1 MFPEPAPPKSGD
13 ARPKSGGTWLTLV
26 ELAAMVG
33 GRAEGDLD
41 KHIAGVTS
49 LAQAGPS
56 DLGLLVDSRYSRAA
70 GETAAGAILVSS
82 NLEDMLDP
90 AQSRVVVEDPRKTL
104 PTVLEYFFSDP
115 LPRPGLHET
124 AIIAEDVKLGTGV
137 SVGPYVVIEDNV
149 VMGEGTTLH
158 AHVVVR
164 SGARLG
170 RDVTLHPH
178 VVVYPHVRL
187 GDRVVLHAGVRVGVD
202 GFGYAHSEGSLA
214 RIPHVGACIIGDD
227 VEIGANSCVDRGSIG
242 HTELGAHVKLDNLV
256 HIGHNVTVGPRTVMA
271 AQVAIA
277 GSTKV
282 GADTMWGGQAG
293 AMDHISVGDGARIA
307 ARTGLTE
314 DVPAGS
320 TMAGFPA
327 RPLTDFLK
335 AQALLFRLDSLRR
348 RVRVLERRLDSRE
361 EGAASTPIPSRA
373 AVIAPPGS

>member
-1 MFPEPAPPKSGD
+1 MFSEPVRLS
-13 ARPKSGGTWLTLV
+13 LV

-33 GRAEGDLD
+33 GRAAGDLD
-41 KHIAGVTS
+41 NPITGVTS

-56 DLGLLVDSRYSRAA
+56 DLGLLVDSRYSHSAA
-70 GETAAGAILVSS
+70 ESAAGAILVSS
-82 NLEDMLDP
+82 DLEDTLDP
-90 AQSRVVVEDPRKTL
+90 AQSRVVVEDPRRAL
-104 PTVLEYFFSDP
+104 PTILEHFFSDP

-124 AIIAEDVKLGTGV
+124 AVIAEDVELGTGV
-137 SVGPYVVIEDNV
+137 SVGPYVVIEENV
-149 VMGEGTTLH
+149 VVGEETTLH

-170 RDVTLHPH
+170 RNVILHPH
-178 VVVYPHVRL
+178 VVVYPYVQL

-202 GFGYAHSEGSLA
+202 GFGYTYSEDGLV
-214 RIPHVGACIIGDD
+214 RIPHVGACVIGDD

-242 HTELGAHVKLDNLV
+242 HTELKAHVKLDNLV
-256 HIGHNVTVGPRTVMA
+256 HIAHNVTVGPRTVMA

-293 AMDHISVGDGARIA
+293 AMDHISVGDGALIA

-320 TMAGFPA
+320 TMGGFPA

-348 RVRVLERRLDSRE
+348 RVRVLERLRDSRE
-361 EGAASTPIPSRA
+361 DRGASTPIPGHVTTRTNMRK
-373 AVIAPPGS
+373 

>member
-1 MFPEPAPPKSGD
+1 MFPEPAGLDSGD
-13 ARPKSGGTWLTLV
+13 TRLTLV
-26 ELAAMVG
+26 ELAALVG
-33 GRAEGDLD
+33 GRAAGDLD
-41 KHIAGVTS
+41 RQITGVTS

-82 NLEDMLDP
+82 VLEDVLDP
-90 AQSRVVVEDPRKTL
+90 AQSRVVVEDPRRTL
-104 PTVLEYFFSDP
+104 PTILEYFFSDS

-124 AIIAEDVKLGTGV
+124 AVIAEDVKLATSV

-149 VMGEGTTLH
+149 VIGEGTTLH

-202 GFGYAHSEGSLA
+202 GFGYAHSERGLA
-214 RIPHVGACIIGDD
+214 RIPHVGECIIGDD

-242 HTELGAHVKLDNLV
+242 HTELGADVKLDNLV

-277 GSTKV
+277 RWDDLLQTFRIDRQHRPV
-282 GADTMWGGQAG
+282 
-293 AMDHISVGDGARIA
+293 SVGIQH
-307 ARTGLTE
+307 RT
-314 DVPAGS
+314 
-320 TMAGFPA
+320 
-327 RPLTDFLK
+327 
-335 AQALLFRLDSLRR
+335 
-348 RVRVLERRLDSRE
+348 SR
-361 EGAASTPIPSRA
+361 
-373 AVIAPPGS
+373 

>member
-1 MFPEPAPPKSGD
+1 MSHEPARLG
-13 ARPKSGGTWLTLV
+13 SGGTRLTLV

-33 GRAEGDLD
+33 GRAAGDLD
-41 KHIAGVTS
+41 KPITGVTS
-49 LAQAGPS
+49 LAQAGPT
-56 DLGLLVDSRYSRAA
+56 DLGLLVDSRYSHSA
-70 GETAAGAILVSS
+70 GESAAGAILVSS
-82 NLEDMLDP
+82 DLEGALDP
-90 AQSRVVVEDPRKTL
+90 AQSRIVVEDPRRAL
-104 PTVLEYFFSDP
+104 PTILEHFFSDP

-124 AIIAEDVKLGTGV
+124 AVVAEDVELGTGV
-137 SVGPYVVIEDNV
+137 SVGPYVVIEENV
-149 VMGEGTTLH
+149 AIGEGTTLH

-170 RDVTLHPH
+170 RNVTLHPH
-178 VVVYPHVRL
+178 VVVYPHVQV

-202 GFGYAHSEGSLA
+202 GFGYTHSENGLLQ
-214 RIPHVGACIIGDD
+214 IPHVGACVIGDD

-242 HTELGAHVKLDNLV
+242 HTELEAHVKLDNLV
-256 HIGHNVTVGPRTVMA
+256 HIAHNVTVGPRTVMA

-293 AMDHISVGDGARIA
+293 AMDHISVGDGAHIA

-320 TMAGFPA
+320 TMGGFPA

-348 RVRVLERRLDSRE
+348 RVRVLERLRDSGE
-361 EGAASTPIPSRA
+361 DGGASTPIQGHVTTRTNMRK
-373 AVIAPPGS
+373 

>member
-1 MFPEPAPPKSGD
+1 MFSEPA
-13 ARPKSGGTWLTLV
+13 RLTLV

-33 GRAEGDLD
+33 GRAAGDLG
-41 KHIAGVTS
+41 KPITGVTS
-49 LAQAGPS
+49 LARAGPS
-56 DLGLLVDSRYSRAA
+56 DLGLLVDSRYSHSA
-70 GETAAGAILVSS
+70 GESAAGAILVSS
-82 NLEDMLDP
+82 DLEDALDP
-90 AQSRVVVEDPRKTL
+90 AQSRIVVEDPRTAL
-104 PTVLEYFFSDP
+104 PTILDHFFSDP

-124 AIIAEDVKLGTGV
+124 AVIAEDVKLGTGV
-137 SVGPYVVIEDNV
+137 SVGPYVVIEENV

-170 RDVTLHPH
+170 RDVTLHPN
-178 VVVYPHVRL
+178 VVVYPHVQL

-202 GFGYAHSEGSLA
+202 GFGYTHSEDGLT

-242 HTELGAHVKLDNLV
+242 HTELGEHVKLDNLV

-277 GSTKV
+277 GSTKI
-282 GADTMWGGQAG
+282 GADTMWGGQSG
-293 AMDHISVGDGARIA
+293 AMDHISIGDGAHIA

-320 TMAGFPA
+320 RMGGFPA

-348 RVRVLERRLDSRE
+348 RVRVLERLRDSRE
-361 EGAASTPIPSRA
+361 DGGASTPIPSRVA
-373 AVIAPPGS
+373 AHANIRKPEPR